1 MSLNELFVL
10 NSSIRLSADM
20 NSWGDQIISQLIK
33 SYPSLSSLVGEVV
46 FAKTDTVKGNA
57 LGYITLIGKVQRIP
71 FIVDE
76 YDLNPLDIYIDNG
89 KYLPLSERAVNSLNS
104 RTWPFRLI
112 SQTERNGILK
122 TASLFENNGIL
133 KAEFVK
139 KNKETFEKIAAEFP
153 EILDNF
159 TNRNI
164 QKATSEF
171 TVRCFIKEAA
181 DAKPIVVRDLVSEDK
196 DYKISEFA
204 DKFGKDFLTEL
215 MSKGEAIVSNM
226 PPKVRLAIDSME
238 IKGLYKTSENR
249 EGYIWH
255 NGTPIAAKRF
265 DHYRMSDLKRSS
277 IAPSIIITEC
287 AKYFQD
293 GTLTT
298 KDAGN
303 VPKHKDKVAP
313 QNGDYAV
320 ITIGDSCFGPFFI
333 NSITKMGADKIYNIT
348 TDELKVVNLKTSED
362 IKTIVQ
368 LDENNYLFSQN
379 AQIFKIHVSDIENP
393 KDFIKTASLKVAISK
408 QLDGNFS
415 ISDSGVS
422 GIDSNKLKN
431 LKKGDATVV
440 LMHCG
445 LSETDAKY
453 ALMRA
458 LASNTYSFDA
468 PEKQKV
474 SSDKDV
480 VLEKKAEEI
489 VNYCNENE
497 VLKMA
502 AVSGDKSNVD
512 LALGLN
518 LINYSNIK
526 RFKLI
531 VPEIYTMLDK
541 LCKLLIIKRINRN
554 LFNLDDIQLSQAIRA
569 LDEISFA
576 LNSL

>member
-1 MSLNELFVL
+1 
-10 NSSIRLSADM
+10 
-20 NSWGDQIISQLIK
+20 
-33 SYPSLSSLVGEVV
+33 
-46 FAKTDTVKGNA
+46 
-57 LGYITLIGKVQRIP
+57 
-71 FIVDE
+71 
-76 YDLNPLDIYIDNG
+76 
-89 KYLPLSERAVNSLNS
+89 
-104 RTWPFRLI
+104 
-112 SQTERNGILK
+112 
-122 TASLFENNGIL
+122 
-133 KAEFVK
+133 
-139 KNKETFEKIAAEFP
+139 
-153 EILDNF
+153 
-159 TNRNI
+159 
-164 QKATSEF
+164 
-171 TVRCFIKEAA
+171 
-181 DAKPIVVRDLVSEDK
+181 
-196 DYKISEFA
+196 
-204 DKFGKDFLTEL
+204 
-215 MSKGEAIVSNM
+215 
-226 PPKVRLAIDSME
+226 
-238 IKGLYKTSENR
+238 
-249 EGYIWH
+249 
-255 NGTPIAAKRF
+255 
-265 DHYRMSDLKRSS
+265 
-277 IAPSIIITEC
+277 
-287 AKYFQD
+287 
-293 GTLTT
+293 
-298 KDAGN
+298 
-303 VPKHKDKVAP
+303 
-313 QNGDYAV
+313 
-320 ITIGDSCFGPFFI
+320 
-333 NSITKMGADKIYNIT
+333 MGSDKIYNIT
-348 TDELKVVNLKTSED
+348 TDELKVVNLRTSED

-379 AQIFKIHVSDIENP
+379 AQIFKIHVNEIEKKDP
-393 KDFIKTASLKVAISK
+393 KDFLKIASLKVNISK

-415 ISDSGVS
+415 ISDSGIS

-458 LASNTYSFDA
+458 LTSNTYSFDA

-474 SSDKDV
+474 SSEKDE

-489 VNYCNENE
+489 VKYCNENE

-554 LFNLDDIQLSQAIRA
+554 LFNLDDTQLSQAIRA